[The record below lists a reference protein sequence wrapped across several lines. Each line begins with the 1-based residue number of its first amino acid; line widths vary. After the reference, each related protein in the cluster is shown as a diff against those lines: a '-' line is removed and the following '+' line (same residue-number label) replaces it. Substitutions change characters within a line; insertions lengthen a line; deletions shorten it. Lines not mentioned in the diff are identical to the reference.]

1 MDYTQILLRPLIS
14 EKATAAKEATNSVAF
29 FVHPS
34 ANKIEVKKAVEQAFN
49 VKVESVNIVRKSPV
63 ARSRFGRATGKVP
76 GFKKAYVKLAAGDKI
91 EFFEGV

>member
-14 EKATAAKEATNSVAF
+14 EKANAMKEGANNVGF

-34 ANKIEVKKAVEQAFN
+34 ANKIEIKKAVEQAFN
-49 VKVESVNIVRKSPV
+49 VKVETVNIVKKRPL
-63 ARSRFGRATGKVP
+63 ARSRFGRATGKAP
-76 GFKKAYVKLAAGDKI
+76 GYKKAYVKLAAGDKI